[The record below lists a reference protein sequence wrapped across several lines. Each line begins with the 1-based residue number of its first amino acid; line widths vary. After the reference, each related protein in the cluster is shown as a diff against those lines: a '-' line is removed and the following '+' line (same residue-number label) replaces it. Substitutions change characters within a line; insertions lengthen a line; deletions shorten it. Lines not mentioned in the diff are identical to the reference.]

1 MLFSVCNGSKKAEQW
16 IVDNMIMVFTSAL
29 LMRPASLLGVNV
41 LAPAFCLKFGRY
53 CRCCDNNT
61 GKKNAKEEEDK
72 DAQSAVALSITDN
85 DSVASPER
93 IIARGTYKATHKKG
107 LFHAHSNDFGRSSN
121 DDDGFVDFHTMIVS
135 DANSIASNEQA
146 SVGASIKKSEVEMT
160 NMKVT

>member
-1 MLFSVCNGSKKAEQW
+1 MCFCQSPGRRVEAREWCFGKVGETLNSLCFH
-16 IVDNMIMVFTSAL
+16 SA
-29 LMRPASLLGVNV
+29 GDVE
-41 LAPAFCLKFGRY
+41 
-53 CRCCDNNT
+53 
-61 GKKNAKEEEDK
+61 EEEDK

>member
-41 LAPAFCLKFGRY
+41 LAPAFCLKFGHY
-53 CRCCDNNT
+53 CRCCDNDT
-61 GKKNAKEEEDK
+61 GKKNAEEEEDF
-72 DAQSAVALSITDN
+72 DAKSAVALSITDN

-93 IIARGTYKATHKKG
+93 LARGTYKATHKKG

-121 DDDGFVDFHTMIVS
+121 DDDGFVDFHTMIVDT
-135 DANSIASNEQA
+135 DANSIASNEPA
-146 SVGASIKKSEVEMT
+146 SVGTSIKKSEVEMT
-160 NMKVT
+160 DMKVT